1 MDDTVVRPEV
11 LKRFRSLD
19 NGQQG
24 AKVEAFTAI
33 WRNKVHPAQ
42 GESLLAN
49 RPILLFLRVLPCKM
63 LWKLLIRVF
72 PRFPAKR
79 AIVRISLEKC
89 SQTGTFAR
97 RPLKDFLR
105 ILVGIECD

>member
-1 MDDTVVRPEV
+1 
-11 LKRFRSLD
+11 
-19 NGQQG
+19 
-24 AKVEAFTAI
+24 
-33 WRNKVHPAQ
+33 
-42 GESLLAN
+42 
-49 RPILLFLRVLPCKM
+49 M

-89 SQTGTFAR
+89 GQTGTFAR